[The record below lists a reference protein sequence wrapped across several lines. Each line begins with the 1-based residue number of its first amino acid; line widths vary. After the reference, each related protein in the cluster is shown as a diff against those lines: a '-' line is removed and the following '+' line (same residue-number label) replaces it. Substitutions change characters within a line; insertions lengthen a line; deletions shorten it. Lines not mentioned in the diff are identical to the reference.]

1 MYSIYKSNK
10 LGDNLQP
17 CTPSPIQNQSVVP
30 YRFNCCSLTHI
41 QVLQKTGKVVC
52 YSHVFKNFPQ
62 FLVIHTIKDC
72 SVVYKAEVDIFLE
85 LPFFL
90 HDSMNVGNFIS
101 GSSDSL
107 EPCLYIWKFSV
118 HVVMKLILD
127 FEHDL
132 ASM

>member
-17 CTPSPIQNQSVVP
+17 CTPSPIQNQFVVP
-30 YRFNCCSLTHI
+30 YCFNCCSLTHI

-62 FLVIHTIKDC
+62 FLVIHTIKDS